1 MMAIKE
7 GDQKELLADVV
18 VTMQSEA
25 NAQVE
30 QLQGQIKTHE
40 ADVTRLRDQR
50 DSLQAEV
57 NEKRKR
63 EEVRFTQVD
72 EMRALVGAKD
82 TRIAT
87 LKSEVRRLQMTLAAK
102 NGDSRML
109 DRLKA
114 AAHDGVLQKEEED
127 IEMIADLQARLKTA
141 EEASED
147 LKRQLDARSSSTS
160 DADLGAKVSSLQ
172 AELDRMQ
179 SIVGSASSGEDVS
192 TLLKTQ
198 QSRIESMQQEL
209 DAAHAG
215 TNALCDEVD
224 KLGAAYSE
232 MQRQANNK
240 VLDVARMEDKMLRLT
255 TEKSKADNKYFGA
268 MRAKDAVENERRVA
282 LRNIETQL
290 KVIER
295 YAEHEASFV
304 QSVARHEAEVTGM
317 RKLLEQQATR
327 IAELE
332 RDLEASIR
340 RERTAGSEKANAEQ
354 VSLKRNEEWT
364 DESRRRAEA
373 EERVAKLER
382 ELERAKKQIAASGSK
397 KKSGGGSSGDDIQI
411 EYLNVSP

>member
-1 MMAIKE
+1 MT
-7 GDQKELLADVV
+7 V
-18 VTMQSEA
+18 QSEA

-30 QLQGQIKTHE
+30 QLQGQIKAHE

-82 TRIAT
+82 ARIAT

-102 NGDSRML
+102 NGDSKML

-114 AAHDGVLQKEEED
+114 AAHDGVVQGDPVEED

-141 EEASED
+141 EDASED

-198 QSRIESMQQEL
+198 QSRIESMQKEL

-282 LRNIETQL
+282 LRNVETQL

-304 QSVARHEAEVTGM
+304 QSVARHEAEVTGL

-340 RERTAGSEKANAEQ
+340 RERAAGSEKANAEH
-354 VSLKRNEEWT
+354 VSMKRNEEWT

-411 EYLNVSP
+411 EYLNVSSDACRGSLSLAW